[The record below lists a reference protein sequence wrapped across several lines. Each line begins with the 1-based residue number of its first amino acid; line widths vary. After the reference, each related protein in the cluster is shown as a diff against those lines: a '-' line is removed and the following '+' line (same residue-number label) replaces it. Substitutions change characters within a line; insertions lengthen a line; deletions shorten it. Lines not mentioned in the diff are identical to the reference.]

1 MTDHGFIDINSQI
14 GPAHGNAAGATPE
27 TLAAERL
34 AHGIR
39 HSLVRHRNAT
49 YGESRLGNRAVLEAC
64 ERDPGLHPVA
74 VLAPERSD
82 ALDQASRLGRGSPV
96 VAFWLEGAALP
107 GQGGLATDR
116 LVRAAART
124 GKPLIV
130 AVRGYGDA
138 SAVGAATA
146 DLGVPVILS
155 GWHYVNSV
163 DVLAAARHWEHL
175 HVETARAAHLG
186 AIEIAVREIGAERLL
201 LGTEAPIRAMQSTLN
216 AILSA
221 RIPDD
226 AKRAILGGNAS
237 RLFGIATGPIELP
250 EVRRVQRAVD
260 VHTHSG
266 PLPWDVTDLAF
277 TDLVP
282 ELGRLTGTT
291 HAVAS
296 SILAIEADT
305 EAGNRE
311 VVEGCARLS
320 GQVGYLVADPNDLDA
335 TREQIRRW
343 GDAPGIVGVK
353 VHCEGSGRHT
363 GTSQIRDVF
372 RILAEYGRPVKIH
385 NDGPDWERHLVRIAR
400 EHPRL
405 PIVIAHGGLGFPDR
419 PGAWA
424 TVQADNIYLEMS
436 SSFAAIDRVREVVR
450 TVPRQKFL
458 FGTDAPLLDPAYVLG
473 TYQDARIPEEQ
484 QDDVYFANAARLY
497 GLT

>member
-1 MTDHGFIDINSQI
+1 MTDYGFIDVNSQI

-27 TLAAERL
+27 ALAAERR

-64 ERDPGLHPVA
+64 ESDPGLHPVA
-74 VLAPERSD
+74 VLSPERSD
-82 ALDQASRLGRGSPV
+82 SLEQASGLGDKV
-96 VAFWLEGAALP
+96 AAFWLEGRALP
-107 GQGGLATDR
+107 GQGGAATDR

-130 AVRGYGDA
+130 AVAGYGDA

-155 GWHYVNSV
+155 GWHYTNSV
-163 DVLAAARHWEHL
+163 DVLAAARNWEHL
-175 HVETARAAHLG
+175 FVETARAAHLG
-186 AIEIAVREIGAERLL
+186 AIEIAVREVGAERLL

-226 AKRAILGGNAS
+226 AKRAILGGNAA
-237 RLFGIATGPIELP
+237 RIFGIETGPIEVP
-250 EVRRVQRAVD
+250 AVRRVARAVD

-277 TDLVP
+277 NDLVP

-291 HAVAS
+291 HAVSS

-311 VVEGCARLS
+311 VVEGCARLP
-320 GQVGYLVADPNDLDA
+320 GQVGYLVADPNDLEA
-335 TREQIRRW
+335 TRDQIRRW

-353 VHCEGSGRHT
+353 VHCEGSSRHT

-372 RILAEYGRPVKIH
+372 RILADYGRPVKIH

-405 PIVIAHGGLGFPDR
+405 PIVIAHGGMGFPDR

-450 TVPRQKFL
+450 TVPRHKFL
-458 FGTDAPLLDPAYVLG
+458 YGTDAPLLDPAYVLG
-473 TYQDARIPEEQ
+473 TYQDADIPEDQ
-484 QDDVYFANAARLY
+484 QDDVYFGNAARLY